1 MLFILFFFFILLV
14 FFFLKGVL
22 VILLTS
28 HLLIKSVHLR
38 LIPLLT
44 NYFRL
49 IFLFLTFLL
58 FPHIIDLISFSFI
71 ISLLFSNSLHLIEI
85 STYWLIALWE
95 IVLLIYWHLPIILHT
110 YLVISLI
117 LKNCHLLKLLFIKT
131 SRTVYLTLRN
141 RNTSREISQLI

>member
-22 VILLTS
+22 VKLLTS

-85 STYWLIALWE
+85 STYWLIALRE

-117 LKNCHLLKLLFIKT
+117 LKNWHLLKLLFIKT